1 LLGFYPSWHNLPKSS
16 KDNII
21 NCKGIDGKI
30 ELPQEGYKN
39 KDFKAAEKVIVAM
52 YGNQPVWGLM
62 KHGKNKWS
70 IIK

>member
-1 LLGFYPSWHNLPKSS
+1 MTNRMTLWID